1 MQQANVFYWLR
12 KGLYS
17 DQCNRGRHWKEPIT
31 TPVLATSDERGKMC
45 VSHVV
50 L

>member
-1 MQQANVFYWLR
+1 MHQANVCYWLR
-12 KGLYS
+12 KGTYP

-31 TPVLATSDERGKMC
+31 TRVLATSDERRKMRE
-45 VSHVV
+45 SHVV